1 MNLKV
6 SFSRL
11 ERYKQCSES
20 YRLSVE
26 ERLSGIKINSPLF
39 FGSAIDAAVELFL
52 LKKKEELTEKEL
64 SLMLTEDAY
73 SMFDKTMREQN
84 GVLLEKNPLCD
95 YFASDFDPAIYK
107 SEDLLLL
114 QKQYPSISD
123 FFGFWESCNTTI
135 QARRELSPSDRV
147 LFNHMNWLSLYRKG
161 ELMLA
166 AYEKEILPQIHKVF
180 AIQKEIQLKN
190 EAGDELN
197 GKIDFIASFTD
208 EPDKV
213 FICDNK
219 TSSKKYPENA
229 VENSTQLV
237 IYSEAEGIPDAGY
250 IVVEKGIRIK
260 EPKVRTQIL
269 RGDFTQDH
277 VEVVFADLDKNLHKI
292 ANREF
297 HKKESPKDCV
307 FFARKC
313 EFFDLCWK
321 QDSSKLTK
329 R

>member
-1 MNLKV
+1 MSLKV

-26 ERLSGIKINSPLF
+26 ERLSGTKINSPLF

-52 LKKKEELTEKEL
+52 LKKKEDLTEKEL
-64 SLMLTEDAY
+64 SLILTEDAY

-84 GVLLEKNPLCD
+84 GVLLERNPLCD
-95 YFASDFDPAIYK
+95 YFASDFDPALLQID
-107 SEDLLLL
+107 DLKLL
-114 QKQYPSISD
+114 QKQYPSIVD
-123 FFGFWESCNTTI
+123 FFQFWEVSNKTI
-135 QARRELSPSDRV
+135 QARRELNSSDRV

-166 AYEKEILPQIHKVF
+166 AYETEILPQIHKVY

-213 FICDNK
+213 FIVDLK
-219 TSSKKYPENA
+219 TSSKPYTEAA
-229 VENSTQLV
+229 VEESIQLV
-237 IYSEAEGIPDAGY
+237 IYCEAEGIPNASY
-250 IVVEKGIRIK
+250 AVLQKKIRVK
-260 EPKVRTQIL
+260 EPRVRTQLL

-277 VEVVFADLDKNLHKI
+277 VESVFSQLDGDLHKI
-292 ANREF
+292 ATREF
-297 HKKESPKDCV
+297 VKKESPRECY
-307 FFARKC
+307 FFGKQC
-313 EFFDLCWK
+313 PFFGVCW
-321 QDSSKLTK
+321 QGDFSKVVK

>member
-1 MNLKV
+1 MSLKV

-64 SLMLTEDAY
+64 TLTLTEDAY

-107 SEDLLLL
+107 SGDLLLL

-123 FFGFWESCNTTI
+123 FFGFWESCNATI
-135 QARRELSPSDRV
+135 QARRELNPSDRV

-166 AYEKEILPQIHKVF
+166 AYETEILPQIHKVY

-190 EAGDELN
+190 AAGDELN

-219 TSSKKYPENA
+219 TSSKPYPESS
-229 VENSTQLV
+229 VSNSPQLA
-237 IYSEAEGIPDAGY
+237 IYCEAEGVPRGAF
-250 IVVEKGIRIK
+250 IVMEKKIRVK
-260 EPKVRTQIL
+260 EPKTRVAIIK
-269 RGDFTQDH
+269 DDIY
-277 VEVVFADLDKNLHKI
+277 EDLKEIMFDNLDETLHNI
-292 ANREF
+292 AKREF
-297 HKKESPKDCV
+297 HKKQSPKDCWL
-307 FFARKC
+307 FGKPC
-313 EFFDLCWK
+313 EFFDLCWRSD
-321 QDSSKLTK
+321 DSKV
-329 R
+329 RRR